1 VASFPALP
9 WSTRLRA
16 IRKLATRD
24 KSYLLIAI
32 KPDDLVL
39 PRDEAYVIAP
49 VLQLLQRAEP
59 DIVKLLTSLRPGLER
74 AKRTLG
80 PLADNGYFSGG
91 DAFAAYALIQHL
103 RPRRIIEIGGG
114 HSTLILR
121 EAARDA
127 GLDLHITCIDPTPR
141 TEIDGIA
148 DAIMRC
154 SVLRANIDICGQLG
168 ADDILFIDGSHYAFN
183 GTDVPF
189 LYLEVLPR
197 LSTGV
202 VVHAHD
208 IMLPYEYSPL
218 FTERCYNEQYV
229 LAALLLGSTTW
240 QPMLPVHW
248 LSQRGQL
255 PAGASFWMRHGGGSS
270 AL

>member
-32 KPDDLVL
+32 KPDDLVQ
-39 PRDEAYVIAP
+39 PRDEGYVITP